1 MKLTNKKMDEYF
13 MVLSNMSEKATGRL
27 GYAIARN
34 LRKLSEELVEY
45 QTLKDKTIN
54 KYGEVGDDG
63 VARIRIDSDSEA
75 FKSFAED
82 MKEYMDIEHDVQ
94 IFTVSEDE
102 VINSPLNA
110 KEMLSID
117 FMIIKEVQNE

>member
-1 MKLTNKKMDEYF
+1 MRLTNKKMDEYF
-13 MVLSNMSEKATGRL
+13 TALSNMSEKATGRL

-45 QTLKDKTIN
+45 QTLKDKAIN

-63 VARIRIDSDSEA
+63 VARIRIDPDSEA
-75 FKSFAED
+75 FKSFTED

-94 IFTVSEDE
+94 VFTVSEDE

>member
-13 MVLSNMSEKATGRL
+13 LALSKMSEKATGRL

-45 QTLKDKTIN
+45 QALKDKAIN
-54 KYGEVGDDG
+54 KYGEIGENGIATIKVDPN
-63 VARIRIDSDSEA
+63 SEA
-75 FKSFAED
+75 FKSFTED

-94 IFTVSEDE
+94 IFMVSEEE
-102 VINSPLNA
+102 VVNSPLNA
-110 KEMLSID
+110 KEMLAID
-117 FMIIKEVQNE
+117 FMILKEE

>member
-1 MKLTNKKMDEYF
+1 MRLTNKKMDEYF
-13 MVLSNMSEKATGRL
+13 TALSNMSEKATGRL

-45 QTLKDKTIN
+45 QALKDKAIN

-63 VARIRIDSDSEA
+63 VARIRIDPDSEA
-75 FKSFAED
+75 FKSFTED

-94 IFTVSEDE
+94 VFTVSEDE

-117 FMIIKEVQNE
+117 FMIIKEVHNE